1 MFPRPFKAVLL
12 AALCLPAVQAAAA
25 EITLYE
31 HDNFNGRELT
41 LREAAPDLVRYD
53 FNDRTSSII
62 VHSGAWEV
70 CVDGGFRG
78 GCQVFQRGQ
87 YSRMNGLNDHIS
99 SVRQVGRE
107 RGGRAGRGGRDRDA
121 MLQVFTS
128 PNLRGRSESIQRDLR
143 DFSHIGFNDRTQ
155 GIRVDGGS
163 WELCSDADFRGVCR
177 VYGPGVHQDLGRG
190 LAGRVSSA
198 RRVDRFDRDGR
209 NDGYQPPYEGP
220 GGPGSGRPAVELFTG
235 AGFTGSAIALNR
247 DVQTLMEFGFND
259 RARSIVVNEGE
270 WRFCEHDGLGGQCVV
285 FGPGRYDR
293 LGSLD
298 SAITSL
304 RRLR

>member
-1 MFPRPFKAVLL
+1 MFPRPFKVALL
-12 AALCLPAVQAAAA
+12 AALCLPAVTAAAA

-41 LREAAPDLVRYD
+41 LREATPDLVRYD

-62 VHSGAWEV
+62 VHSGRWEV
-70 CVDGGFRG
+70 CMDAGFRG
-78 GCQVFQRGQ
+78 GCRVFERGQ
-87 YSRMNGLNDHIS
+87 YHRMNGMNDRIS
-99 SVRQVGRE
+99 SVRQVR
-107 RGGRAGRGGRDRDA
+107 RDRDDRVGRGGRDSV
-121 MLQVFTS
+121 LLVFTS
-128 PNLRGRSESIQRDLR
+128 PNLRGRSESIVRDVD
-143 DFSHIGFNDRTQ
+143 DFSYIGFNDRTR
-155 GIRVDGGS
+155 GIRVEGGT
-163 WELCSDADFRGVCR
+163 WELCSDAGFRGVCR
-177 VYGPGVHQDLGRG
+177 TFGPGVYQDLGRD

-198 RRVDRFDRDGR
+198 RRVDRFDRGGR
-209 NDGYQPPYEGP
+209 NGGYQPPYGGP

-247 DVQTLMEFGFND
+247 DVHTLLELGFND
-259 RARSIVVNEGE
+259 RAGSIVVSEGE
-270 WRFCEHDGLGGQCVV
+270 WQFCEHEGMGGQCVV

-298 SAITSL
+298 RAITSL

>member
-1 MFPRPFKAVLL
+1 MFPRTLKAVLL
-12 AALCLPAVQAAAA
+12 AALCLPALQAAAA

-41 LREAAPDLVRYD
+41 LREATPDLVRYD

-70 CVDGGFRG
+70 CVDSAFRG
-78 GCQVFQRGQ
+78 GCRVYERGQ
-87 YSRMNGLNDHIS
+87 YRRVDGMNDLIS
-99 SVRQVGRE
+99 SVRQVGRDGN
-107 RGGRAGRGGRDRDA
+107 RGRRAGRDDRDS

-128 PNLRGRSESIQRDLR
+128 ANLRGRSESIRRDLS
-143 DFSHIGFNDRTQ
+143 DFTHIGFNDRTY
-155 GIRVDGGS
+155 GIRVEGGT
-163 WELCSDADFRGVCR
+163 WELCSDAGFRGVCR
-177 VYGPGVHQDLGRG
+177 IYGPGVHQDLGRG

-198 RRVDRFDRDGR
+198 RRVDRFDRGGR
-209 NDGYQPPYEGP
+209 KGGYQPPYGGP
-220 GGPGSGRPAVELFTG
+220 GAPGSGRPAVELFTG

-247 DVQTLMEFGFND
+247 DVDTLLEFGFND
-259 RARSIVVNEGE
+259 RAASIVVSEGE
-270 WRFCEHDGLGGQCVV
+270 WRFCEHEGMGGQCLVL
-285 FGPGRYDR
+285 GPGRYDR

-298 SAITSL
+298 RAITSI